1 MIDDEQGE
9 TVSEEFEAGA
19 FEGTSEQ
26 LYQHLVEEA
35 EEMLYM
41 LDSDGRFTFINDAMS
56 ETTGYEKDELVGDSL
71 DRLLADEDAETGRAR
86 INRLLSVD
94 ETTSET
100 WTATILTK
108 DDNRIPAE
116 LHFSVLGDDGDLD
129 GIVGVARDIRERKR
143 REQKLQVMTRVLRHN
158 IRNKLGLVM
167 GKAELLRT
175 RATDDDYDFDFET
188 VIETATQIEANA
200 RQMVELS
207 EKVRTIQERIRAV
220 PETDHRTDVAT
231 YARRVVTEFRANHPE
246 VSLSIDAPESAYAR
260 VPDSY
265 EVALSELIEN
275 GIEHYEGDG
284 HPSVHIQV
292 YLEGGEVVTAVLD
305 ECSQIPEAER
315 RVLREEEE
323 TDLSHSAGVGLWLVY
338 WVTRV
343 VEGDLRFEYDGT
355 GNRVEL
361 AFAAADP
368 PQ

>member
-1 MIDDEQGE
+1 
-9 TVSEEFEAGA
+9 VSEDFEAGA
-19 FEGTSEQ
+19 SQGMTKE
-26 LYQHLVEEA
+26 LYRHLVEEA

-41 LDSDGRFTFINDAMS
+41 LDSTGRYTFVNKAMT
-56 ETTGYEKDELVGDSL
+56 ETTGYEEAELVGSHPSQILTAEDVEVGKKRVE
-71 DRLLADEDAETGRAR
+71 RLLANGVR
-86 INRLLSVD
+86 S
-94 ETTSET
+94 SET
-100 WTATILTK
+100 WTTTLITK
-108 DDNRIPAE
+108 EGNRVPVE
-116 LHFSVLGDDGDLD
+116 LSFSVLEEDGDLA
-129 GIVGVARDIRERKR
+129 GVVGVGRDIRERKR

-175 RATDDDYDFDFET
+175 RATDDSYDFDFET

-220 PETDHRTDVAT
+220 PESNHQTDVAQ
-231 YARRVVTEFRANHPE
+231 YARRVVAEFRAEYPA
-246 VSLSIDAPESAYAR
+246 VSISINAPDSVYAR

-275 GIEHYEGDG
+275 GIEHYDGDG
-284 HPSVHIQV
+284 KPSVHIQI
-292 YLEGGEVVTAVLD
+292 YTEDGTIVTAVLD
-305 ECSQIPEAER
+305 ECSQVPDAEQQ
-315 RVLREEEE
+315 VLQEEEE

-343 VEGDLRFEYDGT
+343 VEGDLRFEYEGN

-361 AFAAADP
+361 AFEATDP
-368 PQ
+368 PT